1 MNRENITTKLTAY
14 KKFATIAS
22 LAIILITIII
32 IVGNKAGRSNQ
43 NSSNSN
49 NILGSSANTTEIVT
63 INREFKFP
71 IRNQNGVEVSTIK
84 YTIESAELTDE
95 IVIQGQKATAAEGRK
110 FLILNLKLTN
120 DSNNEFQI
128 NSRDFIRVSS
138 NSKKNEWLA
147 ADIHNDPVVVQP
159 ISTKFTRIGY
169 PMNQGIKN
177 YKLQVGEINE
187 KKTFLDFSF
196 K

>member
-1 MNRENITTKLTAY
+1 MSTKLSTY
-14 KKFATIAS
+14 KKIATIAS
-22 LAIILITIII
+22 LVIIFITIII
-32 IVGNKAGRSNQ
+32 IIGNKAGRSNQ
-43 NSSNSN
+43 NSSDGN
-49 NILGSSANTTEIVT
+49 NVLGSSANTIETVA
-63 INREFKFP
+63 INREFSFP
-71 IRNQNGVEVSTIK
+71 IRNQNGIEVSTVK

-95 IVIQGQKATAAEGRK
+95 IVIQGQKATAAVGRN

-138 NSKKNEWLA
+138 NSKTNEWLA
-147 ADIHNDPVVVQP
+147 ADIHNDPVAVQP